1 MIWLIAILV
10 AVACTPPLTPTER
23 DCLATVEAHEDA
35 ELLVCVAQNG
45 DGKCPNATIDEI
57 ADRHDVAAERC
68 VQ

>member
-1 MIWLIAILV
+1 VIWLLAILV
-10 AVACTPPLTPTER
+10 AVACAPPLTPAER
-23 DCLATVEAHEDA
+23 DCLATVEAHEAA

-45 DGKCPNATIDEI
+45 DGKCPSATIDEI